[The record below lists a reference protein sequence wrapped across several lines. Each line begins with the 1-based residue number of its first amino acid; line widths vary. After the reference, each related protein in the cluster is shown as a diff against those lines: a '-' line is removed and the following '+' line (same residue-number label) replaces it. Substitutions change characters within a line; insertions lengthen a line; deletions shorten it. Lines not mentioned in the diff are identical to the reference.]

1 MPSMRTSAMEARPR
15 AREFGIQLGVMD
27 AGQMNAITDVGGVGV
42 GHSTLIRG
50 DEVRTGVTAIVPH
63 RGNPHKRRTVAAVD
77 LFNAFGKSTG
87 LPQVMLEG
95 VIETPILLTETLNTW
110 RVADSVIDYYQE
122 RYGGAPRS
130 LNVVIGE
137 TNGSYLTRN
146 YGRHIGKEQ
155 VFEAIDKAR
164 SPEGTG
170 RVTEGNV
177 GGGTPMSGYGFKGGI
192 GTASRI
198 YGNFTV
204 GALVQLNCGRKE
216 DLTIGGVP
224 VGRNVELPKPPEMPP
239 GNSIMMI
246 VATDLALDARQLGKV
261 AKRAAVG
268 LARTGS
274 YGGNSSG
281 DFTIAF
287 TTGQKTVEELVETEP
302 GLGRTD
308 FGERFLDPVFR
319 ATVETTEEAIVN
331 ALFKAESMEGRDGNK
346 RHALPLD
353 QVERIME
360 RYGRPRV
367 PVKPSGP

>member
-1 MPSMRTSAMEARPR
+1 MGARPR
-15 AREFGIQLGVMD
+15 AREFGIRLGVMD
-27 AGQMNAITDVGGVGV
+27 TGRMNAITDVEGVGV

-50 DEVRTGVTAIVPH
+50 ENVRTGVTAIVPH
-63 RGNPHKRRTVAAVD
+63 RGNPLERRTVAAVD
-77 LFNAFGKSTG
+77 LFNAFGKATG
-87 LPQVMLEG
+87 LPQVTLEG

-110 RVADSVIDYYQE
+110 RVADSVLDYFQE

-130 LNVVIGE
+130 LNVVVGE

-146 YGRHIGKEQ
+146 IGRHVGKRE
-155 VFEAIDKAR
+155 VFEAIDEAR
-164 SPEGTG
+164 STEGTG
-170 RVTEGNV
+170 MVREGNV
-177 GGGTPMSGYGFKGGI
+177 GGGTPMTGYGFKGGI
-192 GTASRI
+192 GTASRV

-224 VGRNVELPKPPEMPP
+224 VGRNVELPTPPERAP

-261 AKRAAVG
+261 AKRAAIG

-274 YGGNSSG
+274 YGGTSSG

-287 TTGQKTVEELVETEP
+287 TTGRETVEGLVETDP

-308 FGERFLDPVFR
+308 FGERFLDPIFR
-319 ATVETTEEAIVN
+319 ATVEATEEAIVN
-331 ALFKAESMEGRDGNK
+331 ALFKAETMVGRDGNT

-360 RYGRPRV
+360 RYGRPKE
-367 PVKPSGP
+367 PFKPSGP